1 MKFIFIAA
9 AVLLLCSAA
18 FAVETEVSAEI
29 ETVC

>member
-1 MKFIFIAA
+1 MKSIFIAA